1 MEIEESIRDMNVKL
15 AKLKWRREI
24 ENVKVTYFEGDGEKL
39 SELEDEIAK
48 LECLR
53 EEPLQEVMKEE

>member
-1 MEIEESIRDMNVKL
+1 MEIVESIRDMNVKL
-15 AKLKWRREI
+15 AKFKWRRQI
-24 ENVKVTYFEGDGEKL
+24 ENVKVTYFEGDGGKL

-53 EEPLQEVMKEE
+53 EKRLEEVMKEE